1 MTELERAIYLAM
13 NAITNRYPNTCGLSW
28 DEKQIYYR
36 ELCRRLQGIM
46 SGGEDISTTDG
57 IAADRYL
64 QRKVD
69 R

>member
-46 SGGEDISTTDG
+46 
-57 IAADRYL
+57 
-64 QRKVD
+64 
-69 R
+69 